1 MPTRLAILAAAAVA
15 TAGGGVPGTHA
26 CVNRRSIPHLHTPC
40 SPNRHIDEQ
49 IDAATKGAQA
59 AVGPPHPLGT
69 HPSILNL
76 TDGWQVDQMAGRG
89 PNPPIPTALQPARA
103 VPSTPG
109 AQGAT
114 YEPTV
119 PACDPSP
126 KPTESRASPP
136 THDVPMCPSSPTTTH
151 MRTLTS
157 PTHTHTTPL
166 RPRHHHHPPPPPLS
180 MEKLLPNLDTAWHIV
195 PVARDR
201 SCYPPRTCESTARS

>member
-1 MPTRLAILAAAAVA
+1 MPSQLAILAVAAVA
-15 TAGGGVPGTHA
+15 TAGGGVPGANA

-40 SPNRHIDEQ
+40 SPNHCINEQ
-49 IDAATKGAQA
+49 VEAATKSAQA
-59 AVGPPHPLGT
+59 TVGGSRTSTLHTHWAPELA
-69 HPSILNL
+69 HPSLDRRSAINL
-76 TDGWQVDQMAGRG
+76 TDGWQVYQMASRG
-89 PNPPIPTALQPARA
+89 PHPPIPAALHPART
-103 VPSTPG
+103 VPSTSG

-157 PTHTHTTPL
+157 PTHTHTTPH

-180 MEKLLPNLDTAWHIV
+180 MEKLLPNLDTALHCSG
-195 PVARDR
+195 P
-201 SCYPPRTCESTARS
+201 